1 MQADIVLEKELRV
14 LHLVLQAAEGACHIG
29 HSLNIR
35 DFPTGSRRGVS
46 PAGSQEEALIPHW
59 V

>member
-1 MQADIVLEKELRV
+1 MLEKELRV